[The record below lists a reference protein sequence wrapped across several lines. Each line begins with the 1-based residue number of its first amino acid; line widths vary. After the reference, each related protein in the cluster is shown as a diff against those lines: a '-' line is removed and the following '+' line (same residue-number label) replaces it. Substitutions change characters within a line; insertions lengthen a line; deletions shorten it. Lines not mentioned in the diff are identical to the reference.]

1 VKSAKRLVL
10 ITLGGAGVIASFWLT
25 WPAAG
30 WFRTSILTLLAEFVP
45 PAVDPAFLQQTGVAA
60 VQTLAISIAGTA
72 LAFLFSFSLAWLST
86 ARRTLAWL
94 SRGLFVLLRAVPDL
108 LWALIF
114 VFVAGLGPAAG
125 ALALAFHTTG
135 VLGKLFGDTF
145 ENVDRRIVE
154 SVASAG
160 GSPSAVSL
168 YAVVPQAW
176 AQCISFALYRWETN
190 IRSATIVGVVGAG
203 GLGQMIYTTTNLF
216 QYRRVATLILAI
228 FAIVVIVDHTSRRLQ
243 RIYS

>member
-1 VKSAKRLVL
+1 MTLARRTAL
-10 ITLGGAGVIASFWLT
+10 ITLAGSGILASFWLT
-25 WPAAG
+25 WPEADWTPA
-30 WFRTSILTLLAEFVP
+30 SIFALLGEFVP
-45 PAVDPAFLQQTGVAA
+45 PDVESSFLTQTGVAA
-60 VQTLAISIAGTA
+60 VQTLAMSIAGTA
-72 LAFLFSFSLAWLST
+72 LAFLFSFAIAWLSN
-86 ARRTLAWL
+86 ARRGLGWA
-94 SRGLFVLLRAVPDL
+94 SRGLFVLLRAIPEL

-125 ALALAFHTTG
+125 ALALAFHTSG

-145 ENVDRRIVE
+145 ENGDGRIVE

-160 GSPSAVSL
+160 GSPGAVSL

-203 GLGQMIYTTTNLF
+203 GLGQMVYTTTNLF
-216 QYRRVATLILAI
+216 QYQRVFTLILAI
-228 FAIVVIVDHTSRRLQ
+228 FLIVVVVDHTSRRLQ
-243 RIYS
+243 RVYG

>member
-1 VKSAKRLVL
+1 VNLAKRTAL
-10 ITLGGAGVIASFWLT
+10 ITLGGAGILASFWLT
-25 WPAAG
+25 WPDAG
-30 WFRTSILTLLAEFVP
+30 WTRSSILALLREFVP
-45 PAVDPAFLQQTGVAA
+45 PAVDPGFLRQTGVAA
-60 VQTLAISIAGTA
+60 LQTLAMSIAGTA
-72 LAFLFSFSLAWLST
+72 LAFLFSFSVAWLST
-86 ARRTLAWL
+86 ARRALGWF

-125 ALALAFHTTG
+125 ALALAFHTSG
-135 VLGKLFGDTF
+135 VLGKLFDDTF
-145 ENVDRRIVE
+145 ENVDGRIVE

-216 QYRRVATLILAI
+216 QYQRVATLILAI
-228 FAIVVIVDHTSRRLQ
+228 FAIVVVVDHTSRRLQ
-243 RIYS
+243 RVYS